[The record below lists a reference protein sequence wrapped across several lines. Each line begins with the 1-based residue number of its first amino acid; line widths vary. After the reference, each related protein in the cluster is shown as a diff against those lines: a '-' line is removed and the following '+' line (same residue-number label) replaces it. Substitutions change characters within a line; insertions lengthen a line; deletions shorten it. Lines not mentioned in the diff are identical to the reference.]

1 MAFLKKSE
9 ISLPVGLRN
18 LLATLIIYHMIETGE
33 DTMKTYRCFTSV
45 PVHVSYEEMPQYG
58 YGDYPKTEDRYL
70 NIYGS
75 FSIPVKE
82 ADNHLRFIAT
92 VEADTE
98 RIAHNAFRK
107 LTNQRLCFNLN
118 SLSADRLEV
127 VTQS

>member
-1 MAFLKKSE
+1 
-9 ISLPVGLRN
+9 LRN
-18 LLATLIIYHMIETGE
+18 LLVTLIIYHMIETGE

-75 FSIPVKE
+75 FSVPVKE

-98 RIAHNAFRK
+98 RKAQNAFRK
-107 LTNQRLCFNLN
+107 LTNHRLCFNLN

>member
-1 MAFLKKSE
+1 M
-9 ISLPVGLRN
+9 RN
-18 LLATLIIYHMIETGE
+18 LLVTLIIYHMIETAE

-98 RIAHNAFRK
+98 RKAQNAFRK
-107 LTNQRLCFNLN
+107 LTNHRLCFNLN
-118 SLSADRLEV
+118 SLSANRLEV

>member
-1 MAFLKKSE
+1 MIETGKSKKSN
-9 ISLPVGLRN
+9 GG
-18 LLATLIIYHMIETGE
+18 TGE
-33 DTMKTYRCFTSV
+33 DTMKTYRCSTSV
-45 PVHVSYEEMPQYG
+45 RVRVSNEEMAHYG

-70 NIYGS
+70 NIYGG

-98 RIAHNAFRK
+98 RKAQNAFRK
-107 LTNQRLCFNLN
+107 LFPQADLSFNKN
-118 SLSADRLEV
+118 AVSSDRLEV